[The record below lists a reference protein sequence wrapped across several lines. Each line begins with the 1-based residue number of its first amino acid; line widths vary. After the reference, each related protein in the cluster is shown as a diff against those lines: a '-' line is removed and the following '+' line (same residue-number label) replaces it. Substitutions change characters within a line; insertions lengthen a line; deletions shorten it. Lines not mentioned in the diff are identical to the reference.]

1 MGNTFGRRVQSFGG
15 GHEIYR
21 SVTENLAFG
30 AVVDRY
36 PASLPYVIHGGT
48 PMMFVGDGT
57 AKILNFYRVIE
68 EAAIDAVTVKV
79 LKSDAIAT
87 PVVGWAIMEAPAAL
101 AGSGLGVTITAVVD
115 NDTYYTLTLSATLGA
130 VLAVNDML
138 CDAASAGADV
148 DAYCVPST
156 LTRRD
161 VFLQEGDTHA
171 TITGVAIAT
180 VFANR
185 IPFYPVLMEAVSGC
199 KSIIFEKNV

>member
-1 MGNTFGRRVQSFGG
+1 MGNKFGRRVQSFGG

-21 SVTENLAFG
+21 SVGENVAFG
-30 AVVDRY
+30 ATVDRI
-36 PASLPYVIHGGT
+36 PAVLPYVIHGGT

-68 EAAIDAVTVKV
+68 DVAVDAVIVKV
-79 LKSDAIAT
+79 LKSDAIAA
-87 PVVGWAIMEAPAAL
+87 PVVGWPIMAAPTTL
-101 AGSGLGVTITAVVD
+101 AGTGLAVNIVSFVD

-130 VLAVNDML
+130 LSENDML
-138 CDAASAGADV
+138 CDAAAAGADEA
-148 DAYCVPST
+148 AYCVPST

-161 VFLQEGDTHA
+161 VFLQDGDYAA

-185 IPFYPVLMEAVSGC
+185 IPFYPVLMEDVKGC